1 MSSKRRFLLMNKD
14 IVVLIFSTVLEEF
27 ALNYK
32 VEYIE
37 KKFLVPRGL
46 RNLREWI
53 EERYICIFQ
62 NGIHNFYE
70 LTGISGIEEL
80 IEITNCISLKDTYWV
95 KKDNSRKTWNSV
107 SPYRNSLNEIVTEYS
122 FTGKL
127 MGKITTGSPDFSTDG
142 NFTKCWKREYSG
154 LYLYKAGSSGA
165 CNAGNEPYSEVYA
178 YKIAAGLGIEI
189 VKYELSSYAGRLISK
204 CKCLTNENVGLVP
217 YRELYG
223 TNRCNFAELLH
234 SVDSTS
240 KKQILDM
247 LLLDYITCNTDRHYG
262 NIGIF
267 IENDTNRILG
277 FAPLYDHNLSC
288 LPYYM
293 EDENL
298 EFYISDI
305 RAKDGR
311 TWEELYKLLE
321 CDYTKEKLGRLLGV
335 SFGIGEKRDDIINR
349 MVEHQV
355 KKALAGS

>member
-14 IVVLIFSTVLEEF
+14 FVVLIFSTVLEEF

-62 NGIHNFYE
+62 NGIHKFYE

-154 LYLYKAGSSGA
+154 LYLYKV
-165 CNAGNEPYSEVYA
+165 NP
-178 YKIAAGLGIEI
+178 
-189 VKYELSSYAGRLISK
+189 
-204 CKCLTNENVGLVP
+204 
-217 YRELYG
+217 
-223 TNRCNFAELLH
+223 
-234 SVDSTS
+234 
-240 KKQILDM
+240 Q
-247 LLLDYITCNTDRHYG
+247 
-262 NIGIF
+262 
-267 IENDTNRILG
+267 
-277 FAPLYDHNLSC
+277 
-288 LPYYM
+288 
-293 EDENL
+293 
-298 EFYISDI
+298 
-305 RAKDGR
+305 
-311 TWEELYKLLE
+311 
-321 CDYTKEKLGRLLGV
+321 
-335 SFGIGEKRDDIINR
+335 
-349 MVEHQV
+349 
-355 KKALAGS
+355 